1 DENNS
6 EGKQECLN
14 ITIVC
19 NEIKNLAKP
28 YYTWLARFFACEKL
42 SKTGLYHKKEKY
54 QRCFLNKM
62 LLFTVIKKTGKGTL
76 CLHIRTFTCF
86 LNTAKK
92 LC

>member
-42 SKTGLYHKKEKY
+42 SKTGLYSFERRLSIDRLGEDGMMRRYVVNPKYNKK
-54 QRCFLNKM
+54 R
-62 LLFTVIKKTGKGTL
+62 
-76 CLHIRTFTCF
+76 R
-86 LNTAKK
+86 
-92 LC
+92 

>member
-42 SKTGLYHKKEKY
+42 SKTGLYNKY
-54 QRCFLNKM
+54 FIMQAFSCTDSLSA
-62 LLFTVIKKTGKGTL
+62 
-76 CLHIRTFTCF
+76 
-86 LNTAKK
+86 TAASTASS
-92 LC
+92 LPLIFPHHNNSCDYPI